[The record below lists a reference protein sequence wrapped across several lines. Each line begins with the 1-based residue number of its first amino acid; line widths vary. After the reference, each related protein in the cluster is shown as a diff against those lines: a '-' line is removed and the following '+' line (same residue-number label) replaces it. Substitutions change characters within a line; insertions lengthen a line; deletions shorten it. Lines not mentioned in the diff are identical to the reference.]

1 MDFLII
7 KSIKAAYRVLITFQL
22 TCIGIKYGVSKTNP
36 FQDSTLSLLV
46 TAVFSHVIA
55 SAADMNKPN
64 TIITFYL
71 SGIVASET
79 LMWILIAHLF
89 WFCLINFLL
98 LVLVKFL
105 FFHYLTQLLLPYF
118 NSITHLLLRSFAPS
132 TASLS
137 CSLEHLQMMFTCQ
150 IQNRQDSQV

>member
-79 LMWILIAHLF
+79 LITCQI
-89 WFCLINFLL
+89 
-98 LVLVKFL
+98 LVLSL
-105 FFHYLTQLLLPYF
+105 PHSAPPSLLQLHHSPAP
-118 NSITHLLLRSFAPS
+118 SLLRSFNCITQLLPGTPPNDVHMPNTEPAGLPGV
-132 TASLS
+132 AS
-137 CSLEHLQMMFTCQ
+137 Q
-150 IQNRQDSQV
+150 I